1 MSSREPFPYMA
12 DILHGDEDGEWLDA
26 HIFGLKIG
34 ITMENISN
42 LVFITVR
49 SLLSMTLVC
58 RKIRN

>member
-42 LVFITVR
+42 FVFIPVR
-49 SLLSMTLVC
+49 SLL
-58 RKIRN
+58 